1 LLKIITSDD
10 PVLKKLFP
18 RFFGRHRPEKIT
30 PEIKTKVAEIIAAV
44 EREGDEALL
53 RFTSEFD
60 QINLPAAQLTVKKE
74 EIKAAHREV
83 SPSYLTALAS
93 AKENIVSFH
102 QSQLAGQAS
111 LPEANSWFETNA
123 LGVFLGQMVRPLDRV
138 GIYVPGGT
146 AAYPSSV
153 LMCALPAKVAG
164 VKEIALV
171 TPPQKNGKVNP
182 HVLAAAA
189 LSGVEEIYRVG
200 GAQAIAALAY
210 GTETIKPVD
219 KIVGPGNLYVT
230 LAKQLVYGQVD
241 IDLLAGPSEVL
252 IIADELAKAPYI
264 AADLLAQAEHDSQAV
279 AILLTPDSRLAGRVL
294 KEIARQIISLPR
306 QEIISQALRENGAIV
321 ITRNLK
327 EAFALA
333 NCFAPEHLE
342 LMVGAVNQTP
352 LPFSHRSSDVR
363 RQEKNIPWLES
374 VVNAGAVFLGSY
386 SPEAAGDYLA
396 GPSHVLPTGGTARFY
411 SSLNVATFLKKS
423 SVIAYPPEALIQEG
437 PKIIRLALT
446 EGLTAHAQAVKIRM
460 EQDDDAI

>member
-10 PVLKKLFP
+10 PILRKLFP
-18 RFFGRHRPEKIT
+18 RFFSRYRPEKIT

-44 EREGDEALL
+44 EKEGDKALL
-53 RFTSEFD
+53 RFTGEFD
-60 QINLPAAQLTVKKE
+60 QVNLSSAQLPVKKE
-74 EIKAAHREV
+74 EIKAAQQEV
-83 SPSYLTALAS
+83 SPSFLAALAS

-102 QSQLAGQAS
+102 QRQLAGQAC

-123 LGVFLGQMVRPLDRV
+123 QGVYLGQLVRPIDRV

-182 HVLAAAA
+182 PVLVAAA

-200 GAQAIAALAY
+200 GAQAVAALAY

-230 LAKQLVYGQVD
+230 LAKQLIYGQVD

-279 AILLTPDSRLAGRVL
+279 AILLTPDSQLAGRVV
-294 KEIARQIISLPR
+294 KEVERQINILPR
-306 QEIISQALRENGAIV
+306 KETISQALRENGAIV
-321 ITRNLK
+321 ITRDLK

-352 LPFSHRSSDVR
+352 L
-363 RQEKNIPWLES
+363 PWLES

-423 SVIAYPPEALIQEG
+423 SVIAYPPDTLIQEG

-460 EQDDDAI
+460 GQDNGAL

>member
-1 LLKIITSDD
+1 MLKIITSDD
-10 PVLKKLFP
+10 PALRELFP
-18 RFFGRHRPEKIT
+18 RFFGRYRSEKIT
-30 PEIKTKVAEIIAAV
+30 PEIKIKVAEIIAAV
-44 EREGDEALL
+44 EKEGDEALL
-53 RFTSEFD
+53 RFTGEFD
-60 QINLPAAQLTVKKE
+60 QVNLSADQLPVEKE
-74 EIKAAHREV
+74 EIKAAYQEV
-83 SPSYLTALAS
+83 SSSFLTALAS
-93 AKENIVSFH
+93 AKENITAFH
-102 QSQLAGQAS
+102 QKQL
-111 LPEANSWFETNA
+111 ANSWFETNA
-123 LGVFLGQMVRPLDRV
+123 LGVFLGQLVRPLNRV

-153 LMCALPAKVAG
+153 LMSVLPAKVAG

-171 TPPQKNGKVNP
+171 TPPQENGKVNP
-182 HVLAAAA
+182 HVLVAAA
-189 LSGVEEIYRVG
+189 LAGVEEIYRVG
-200 GAQAIAALAY
+200 GAQAVAALAY

-264 AADLLAQAEHDSQAV
+264 AADLLAQAAHDSQAV
-279 AILLTPDSRLAGRVL
+279 AILLTPDSRLAANVV
-294 KEIARQIISLPR
+294 KEVERQINTLPR
-306 QEIISQALRENGAIV
+306 KEIISRALMENGAIV
-321 ITRNLK
+321 ITKDLK

-342 LMVGAVNQTP
+342 LMIGALNLTP
-352 LPFSHRSSDVR
+352 LS
-363 RQEKNIPWLES
+363 WLEY

-423 SVIAYPPEALIQEG
+423 SVIAYPQEALIQEA

-460 EQDDDAI
+460 EQNDDVF

>member
-1 LLKIITSDD
+1 MLKIITSDD
-10 PVLKKLFP
+10 PVLRKLFP
-18 RFFGRHRPEKIT
+18 RFFGRYRPEKIT
-30 PEIKTKVAEIIAAV
+30 PEIKTKVAEIVTAV
-44 EREGDEALL
+44 EKDGDEALL
-53 RFTSEFD
+53 RFTGEFD
-60 QINLPAAQLTVKKE
+60 RVNLAAAQLRVEKE
-74 EIKAAHREV
+74 EIKAAYQEV
-83 SPSYLTALAS
+83 SASFLTALAS

-102 QSQLAGQAS
+102 QKQLMGQAS
-111 LPEANSWFETNA
+111 GPLEANSWFETNA
-123 LGVFLGQMVRPLDRV
+123 IGVFLGQLVRPLDRV

-171 TPPQKNGKVNP
+171 TPPQENGKVNP
-182 HVLAAAA
+182 HVLVAADQA
-189 LSGVEEIYRVG
+189 GVEEIYRVG

-219 KIVGPGNLYVT
+219 KIIGPGNLYVT

-264 AADLLAQAEHDSQAV
+264 AADLLAQSEHDPQAI
-279 AILLTPDSRLAGRVL
+279 AILLTPDSRLAGRVVEEL
-294 KEIARQIISLPR
+294 TRQIISLPR
-306 QEIISQALRENGAIV
+306 QEIISQALRENGVIV
-321 ITRNLK
+321 ITKDLE

-342 LMVGAVNQTP
+342 LMVGALNLTP
-352 LPFSHRSSDVR
+352 LP
-363 RQEKNIPWLES
+363 WLKS
-374 VVNAGAVFLGSY
+374 VVHAGAVFLGSY

-460 EQDDDAI
+460 EQDDGAL